1 LNSTKNIIEPSTST
15 FSQRAVDG
23 TTKSY
28 VKPGSSIDSKKVS
41 QPTTAGDLFGLEAEL
56 TSELWGWTAEAN
68 ADISTFNPDN
78 IANGSRF
85 WGELKKTIDLPW
97 LGDVK
102 ARLFSA
108 YRYKAY
114 NGSLG
119 ETDVYSA
126 FGSFLE
132 KEEVSTAGKL
142 SNNYIW
148 RIGAGN
154 YQAEEFEK

>member
-1 LNSTKNIIEPSTST
+1 MDQPKVTS
-15 FSQRAVDG
+15 SQAAQ
-23 TTKSY
+23 
-28 VKPGSSIDSKKVS
+28 SIAIRSVNP
-41 QPTTAGDLFGLEAEL
+41 QQAGDLFGLEAEF

-68 ADISTFNPDN
+68 ADISTLNPEN

-85 WGELKKTIDLPW
+85 WGELKKSIDLPL

-132 KEEVSTAGKL
+132 Q
-142 SNNYIW
+142 
-148 RIGAGN
+148 RGN
-154 YQAEEFEK
+154 FRPEKFPMTTFGV